1 MVVPPTSD
9 FVATPGI
16 GAAGSSRS
24 DNDRWAGDNDL
35 IVRNPS
41 ALQTRPAVLGW
52 ELLSTKKLVKATAFL
67 ARSQYC
73 YQCTSLYGQ

>member
-9 FVATPGI
+9 FVATLGI
-16 GAAGSSRS
+16 GAVGSSRS

-52 ELLSTKKLVKATAFL
+52 ELLSTKKLVKATAFS